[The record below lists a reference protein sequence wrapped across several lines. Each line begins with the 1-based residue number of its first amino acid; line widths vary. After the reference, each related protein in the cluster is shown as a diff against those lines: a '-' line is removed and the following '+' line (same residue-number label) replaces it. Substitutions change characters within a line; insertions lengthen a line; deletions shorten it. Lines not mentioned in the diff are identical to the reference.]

1 MQPLF
6 IEAQP
11 ETTFFTA
18 EQMAAVDLNN
28 VPRHIAIVL
37 DGNRRWAN
45 SNGETHVEGHQKGAD
60 ILLDILRSAK
70 ELTIETVTV
79 YGFSTENWGRP
90 REEVE
95 AVLWLIEQYT
105 IEQRPQMLAN
115 GVKVTCIGD
124 VSEFPDTLQKALE
137 DTVEATAHCT
147 DIHFVMALNYGA
159 RKEICRAANCI
170 AENMRQGK
178 IPETAIDEKL
188 LASYLDTHD
197 LPDLDLF
204 IRPGGQ
210 LRMSN
215 FLLWQASYSELY
227 FLDKMWPDF
236 TPYDLYVAVL
246 EYQKRIRRL
255 GT

>member
-6 IEAQP
+6 IDPQP
-11 ETTFFTA
+11 ETSFFTA
-18 EQMAAVDLNN
+18 EQMSALDLDNI
-28 VPRHIAIVL
+28 PRHIAIVL

-45 SNGETHVEGHQKGAD
+45 SNGESHVEGHQKGAD
-60 ILLDILRSAK
+60 ILLEILRSAK
-70 ELTIETVTV
+70 ELMIETVTV
-79 YGFSTENWGRP
+79 YGFSTENWNRAP
-90 REEVE
+90 EEVE

-124 VSEFPDTLQKALE
+124 TGEFPDTLQKALE
-137 DTVEATAHCT
+137 DTIQATAHCS
-147 DIHFVMALNYGA
+147 DIHLVMALNYGG
-159 RKEICRAANCI
+159 RNEICRAANKCI
-170 AENMRQGK
+170 EDMHNGK
-178 IPETAIDEKL
+178 IPTAPFDENML
-188 LASYLDTHD
+188 NRYLDTGN

-236 TPYDLYVAVL
+236 TPDDLYKAVL